1 MIPCLSL
8 SRETQTN
15 SDQEKILLGASEI
28 LHALEGYCS
37 LCYMLSYKISV
48 CGIN

>member
-1 MIPCLSL
+1 MKSFFFFF
-8 SRETQTN
+8 ETN
-15 SDQEKILLGASEI
+15 SDQAKNLLGTSED
-28 LHALEGYCS
+28 LHALEGYGN